1 MSSTKLTTT
10 DKFNVKNMVFANPKV
25 LEIPNM
31 KGSKYI
37 IVPIAYKNEDKTVG
51 DLCLLT
57 EKLFSFG
64 ISEPFQPDGAYTIGL
79 SMYSRDN
86 ITDAEKAFMKNVTS
100 LLKHAREHLKTL
112 KTHPDFV
119 KNKLTITEDKLN
131 EFENTPVKYPKD
143 KATGQA
149 NMNNPTMNIK
159 LTYSNSK
166 GVKTVTSHIVDG
178 KGKRLNPA
186 DLIKKYGTAQC
197 VLKFEGL
204 FIGKSIISCQIKLT
218 EAVIEQKS
226 ARPALLFAP
235 VCKNDG
241 EAEDEEDEED
251 EDIELSES
259 DEE

>member
-1 MSSTKLTTT
+1 MSATKLTMT
-10 DKFNVKNMVFANPKV
+10 DKFNAKNMVFASPKV
-25 LEIPNM
+25 LEIPSI

-57 EKLFSFG
+57 EKLFCFG
-64 ISEPFQPDGAYTIGL
+64 ISEPFQADGAYTIGL

-86 ITDAEKAFMKNVTS
+86 ITDAEKAFMKNVTA
-100 LLKHAREHLKTL
+100 LLKHARDHLKTL

-131 EFENTPVKYPKD
+131 EFETTPVKYPKD
-143 KATGQA
+143 KATGQL
-149 NMNNPTMNIK
+149 NMNSPTMNIK
-159 LTYSNSK
+159 LMYSTLN

-178 KGKRLNPA
+178 KGRKLNPV

-218 EAVIEQKS
+218 EAVVEQKS
-226 ARPALLFAP
+226 GRPVLLFAP
-235 VCKNDG
+235 ACND
-241 EAEDEEDEED
+241 EDNADYEGGDAED

-259 DEE
+259 E